1 MKPACCSGAR
11 QRWFLV
17 VLLVA
22 ASMPCDVGWVYAQA
36 GRPLQ
41 PRHTRTDTLTLRHDV
56 LTRLTAAQRVADTGG
71 LDEAERLLAALE
83 RDYPASSGARALNG
97 YELANVY
104 NFRAWIRYTKKDFP
118 AAIRAWE
125 QVLAQPGLPEPMEE
139 STRYSLAQLYLASSD
154 WKRAAAMLDAWFR
167 LADDPAPEAY
177 ILLAQARYQLGQH
190 DAALQ
195 GIGRALAEAR
205 SRGQPPRENWYL
217 LQRMAS
223 FAKGDLA
230 ATAAT
235 LEELAGRWP
244 RKDYF
249 VQLAGIFGELGEPV
263 RRLAALETAYRSG
276 WLTAER
282 ELLNLVYLYLDNG
295 TPMRAAHVLE
305 RGMQQGQVEADARN
319 LELLGAALREARE
332 NRRAVEVLT
341 RAATLA
347 NDAQAWLRVAS
358 LELEENANEDAVAA
372 AHRAL
377 DLGGGS
383 RPDSVQIVLGMAL
396 YNLGRYV
403 DARSAFNE
411 AARDRRSRQS
421 AEQWLR
427 FLDTEITRADRLA
440 RDFDH

>member
-1 MKPACCSGAR
+1 MKSLRCSGVR
-11 QRWFLV
+11 RCWLL
-17 VLLVA
+17 VLLLA
-22 ASMPCDVGWVYAQA
+22 ASMPCDVGRVYAQA
-36 GRPLQ
+36 ARPLQ
-41 PRHTRTDTLTLRHDV
+41 PRHTPTSTPTLRHDV
-56 LTRLTAAQRVADTGG
+56 LTRLTAAQRVADAGG

-97 YELANVY
+97 YERANVY
-104 NFRAWIRYTKKDFP
+104 NFRAWIQYTKKDFP
-118 AAIRAWE
+118 AAIGAWE
-125 QVLAQPGLPEPMEE
+125 QVLAQPGLPRPMEE
-139 STRYSLAQLYLASSD
+139 STRYSLAQLYLAGSD
-154 WKRAAAMLDAWFR
+154 WKRAASMLEAWFR
-167 LADDPAPEAY
+167 LADDPAPEAH
-177 ILLAQARYQLGQH
+177 ILLAQARYQLGQY

-195 GIGRALAEAR
+195 GIGRALAGAR
-205 SRGQPPRENWYL
+205 SRGQQPRENWYL

-235 LEELAGRWP
+235 LEVLAGRWP

-263 RRLAALETAYRSG
+263 RELGTLEAAYRSG

-282 ELLNLVYLYLDNG
+282 ELLNLAYLYIDNG

-305 RGMQQGQVEADARN
+305 RGMQQRQVETNARN

-332 NRRAVEVLT
+332 NGRAVEALT
-341 RAATLA
+341 RAAMLGS
-347 NDAQAWLRVAS
+347 DAQAWLRVAS
-358 LELEENANEDAVAA
+358 LELEENANEEAVAA
-372 AHRAL
+372 AHKAL
-377 DLGGGS
+377 DLGGGG
-383 RPDSVQIVLGMAL
+383 RPDSVQIVLGVAL

-403 DARSAFNE
+403 DARSAFTE

-427 FLDTEITRADRLA
+427 FLDTEITRADQLA
-440 RDFDH
+440 RDFDN